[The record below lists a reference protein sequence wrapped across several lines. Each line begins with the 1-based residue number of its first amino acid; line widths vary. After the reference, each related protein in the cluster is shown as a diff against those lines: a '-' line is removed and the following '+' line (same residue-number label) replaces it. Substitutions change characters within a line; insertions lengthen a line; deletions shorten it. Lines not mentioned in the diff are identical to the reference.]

1 MNAENFI
8 HKIIFKKFEIKKVIS
23 KSIFSSVY
31 EGRNIINNKPV
42 ALKIVKNDSLKLLE
56 FEAYLLI
63 NLKGFGIPE
72 VMSYGRNGSYN
83 ILIEELLGQNID
95 SLWEKFGYKEDP
107 LIKKNKTLKDI
118 CMIAIQGLDR
128 LKYIHNKNIIHCNIK
143 PKKFII
149 GRNVPQ
155 NIYLVDY
162 RFSKKYKN
170 SHTGKHIKFSNKYS
184 LIGSL
189 CFSSCNAIRGLE
201 LSRRDDLESL
211 GYVLLYLAKGRWLP
225 WLKSSKI
232 NMEEAISKL
241 KQIKSEIKEENLC
254 KGLPIE
260 FISYMKYVKHLRFE
274 EDPDY
279 KYLKG
284 LFLSV
289 LTRIQM
295 ANDLNF
301 FWITKQNSKSQNK
314 IKSLKFDNEKLLK
327 IFNNGSAQKTEFYHK
342 MQNKKDK
349 INFTK
354 FQLNNFLKRNISN
367 NMSRNKGKTSIQF
380 NNNTNSTCTFFKLK
394 NFKDLLDSKPNSIYK
409 NKNNISS
416 YTNKNFEI
424 NSKSIEQYSS
434 KISNFKREY
443 SRLRKTKVDYM
454 PKEFNKKGKMN
465 ESINQRPRN
474 KLYNKIFYNKLYFIN
489 KNISKKN
496 SINKSRNIMQQ
507 NSEKNI
513 TFEPKKI
520 YKSVLDQ

>member
-1 MNAENFI
+1 
-8 HKIIFKKFEIKKVIS
+8 
-23 KSIFSSVY
+23 
-31 EGRNIINNKPV
+31 
-42 ALKIVKNDSLKLLE
+42 
-56 FEAYLLI
+56 
-63 NLKGFGIPE
+63 
-72 VMSYGRNGSYN
+72 
-83 ILIEELLGQNID
+83 
-95 SLWEKFGYKEDP
+95 
-107 LIKKNKTLKDI
+107 
-118 CMIAIQGLDR
+118 MIAIQGLER

-149 GRNVPQ
+149 GRNAPQ

-170 SHTGKHIKFSNKYS
+170 SHYGKHIKFSNKYS

-225 WLKSSKI
+225 WLKSSEI

-241 KQIKSEIKEENLC
+241 NQIKSEIKEENLY

-301 FWITKQNSKSQNK
+301 FWTTKQNSKSQNK

-327 IFNNGSAQKTEFYHK
+327 IFNNGNTQKTVFYQK
-342 MQNKKDK
+342 IQNKKDK
-349 INFTK
+349 NNLTK
-354 FQLNNFLKRNISN
+354 IQFNNLLKRNISN
-367 NMSRNKGKTSIQF
+367 NMSRNKDKTPIQF
-380 NNNTNSTCTFFKLK
+380 NNNNSTCTFFNIKKILK
-394 NFKDLLDSKPNSIYK
+394 IYITK
-409 NKNNISS
+409 
-416 YTNKNFEI
+416 
-424 NSKSIEQYSS
+424 
-434 KISNFKREY
+434 KI
-443 SRLRKTKVDYM
+443 
-454 PKEFNKKGKMN
+454 
-465 ESINQRPRN
+465 I
-474 KLYNKIFYNKLYFIN
+474 
-489 KNISKKN
+489 KNI
-496 SINKSRNIMQQ
+496 Q
-507 NSEKNI
+507 
-513 TFEPKKI
+513 KI
-520 YKSVLDQ
+520 